1 LTQERKKS
9 LVAIGSQSQKW
20 IAITV
25 ENLAILLINA
35 PSPRKTSS
43 RERKMMI
50 FKIKRRKRKFSI
62 KMMARKR
69 NSTREKVGKHTSLV
83 IGSLTLNPQ
92 AVLPQANK
100 MMKRSPLSPWISLH
114 LHHRLHPL
122 HTYALWLKVIE
133 R

>member
-83 IGSLTLNPQ
+83 IGSSTLNPQ
-92 AVLPQANK
+92 VVLPQANK

-114 LHHRLHPL
+114 FYHRLHPL
-122 HTYALWLKVIE
+122 HTYALWLKVFE